1 LNAETLQPVRP
12 ATLRPPAWLRWAQLV
27 RLPTVFTV
35 IAQVLAAFLVAAGS
49 TAAALDAWP
58 RMIAILVAA
67 AMAYWAGMIL
77 NDVWDLE
84 EDRRERPSRPLPSG
98 QIAVATARNVAW
110 GLLAGSIV
118 LAALAGVLP
127 AADAAVD
134 APATL
139 VPAVIAAALAV
150 CVVLYNG
157 PLKSTPV
164 APIVMGVCRLLCFL
178 LGASPLSS
186 AGAAEFMQPQT
197 WFAEHV
203 VAIAVGFGIYITGI
217 TTVAR
222 RETQGDNHQDLNL
235 GMLVAIFGAVAIALA
250 PALAPAG
257 TPWVFAPD
265 LRFVVLIALIT
276 FPVVMRAYRASAD
289 PRPEVIQNLIRIGV
303 LNVIAYSAALTLIV
317 AGVAWA
323 FVVFALSFLA
333 ILLSAKL
340 RVT

>member
-1 LNAETLQPVRP
+1 MNAETLHPSRP
-12 ATLRPPAWLRWAQLV
+12 LSLQTPAWLRWAQLV

-35 IAQVLAAFLVAAGS
+35 IAQVLAAFLIAAGS
-49 TAAALDAWP
+49 SAAALDAWP
-58 RMIAILVAA
+58 RMLAILVAGT
-67 AMAYWAGMIL
+67 MAYWAGMIL

-110 GLLAGSIV
+110 GLLGGSIV
-118 LAALAGVLP
+118 FAALAGVLP
-127 AADAAVD
+127 AADAA
-134 APATL
+134 ATL

-157 PLKSTPV
+157 PLKSTPL

-197 WFAEHV
+197 WFVEHV

-222 RETQGDNHQDLNL
+222 LETEGDNRQDLNI
-235 GMLVAIFGAVAIALA
+235 GMLVSIFGAAALALA
-250 PALAPAG
+250 PTLAPAG

-265 LRFVVLIALIT
+265 LRFVALIGLIT
-276 FPVVMRAYRASAD
+276 FPVVMRAYRASSD
-289 PRPEVIQNLIRIGV
+289 PRPEAIQNLIRIGV

-317 AGVAWA
+317 AGMAWA

-333 ILLSAKL
+333 IMMSAKL